1 MSFWAGFACGVA
13 AVYGLSLLAFV
24 LLFRPRRQPCQQAR
38 MRQVVEERACPEY
51 PTVRFTHVTGIGE
64 YVRGSDG

>member
-1 MSFWAGFACGVA
+1 MSFWAGFACGVV

-24 LLFRPRRQPCQQAR
+24 LLFRPRRQPHEQQIIT
-38 MRQVVEERACPEY
+38 ERACPEY